1 MSYKYKVDMRKKK
14 EEPIDVESIVKEN
27 EILKEE
33 NKRLHQF
40 ISYMLR
46 QISDFKLELT
56 QYHESVDAQKHYEAR
71 QAYLESD
78 EGVVGKLMI
87 KVENLPFSART
98 KNILKSGDCETL
110 GDIVSK
116 EKTEILR
123 YRGMGIKKFK
133 EILAVADYY
142 GLEFGMDVKSIIEEA
157 VKDWQQRKN
166 V

>member
-1 MSYKYKVDMRKKK
+1 MRKKK
-14 EEPIDVESIVKEN
+14 EDPIDVESIIKEN

-40 ISYMLR
+40 ISYLFR
-46 QISDFKLELT
+46 QISDFKLEMT
-56 QYHESVDAQKHYEAR
+56 QYNESVEAQKLYEAR

-87 KVENLPFSART
+87 NVENLPFSARIQ
-98 KNILKSGDCETL
+98 NILKAGDCKTL

-123 YRGMGIKKFK
+123 FRGMGSKHIK
-133 EILAVADYY
+133 EISDIVDYY

-157 VKDWQQRKN
+157 VKGWQPSK
-166 V
+166 

>member
-1 MSYKYKVDMRKKK
+1 MQLRIMRKKK

-46 QISDFKLELT
+46 QISDFKLEMA
-56 QYHESVDAQKHYEAR
+56 QYNESVEAQKQYEAR

-87 KVENLPFSART
+87 KIVDLPFSVRIH
-98 KNILKSGDCETL
+98 NILKAGDCETL

-116 EKTEILR
+116 EKTDILKF
-123 YRGMGIKKFK
+123 RGMGIKKFK
-133 EILAVADYY
+133 EIMDVVDYY
-142 GLEFGMDVKSIIEEA
+142 GLEFGMDVKSIIEDA
-157 VKDWQQRKN
+157 VKGWQPRKN
-166 V
+166 I